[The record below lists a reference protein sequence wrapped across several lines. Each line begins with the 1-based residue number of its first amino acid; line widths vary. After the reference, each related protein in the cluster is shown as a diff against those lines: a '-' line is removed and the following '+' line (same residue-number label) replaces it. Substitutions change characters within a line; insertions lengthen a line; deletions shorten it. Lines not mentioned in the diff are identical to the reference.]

1 MRVLE
6 VQNIS
11 FEEKYLGLPTPN
23 GRMSKGRFQNIQE
36 KLTKRFV
43 TWCDSMVQSGREV
56 LIKSIAQAL
65 PTYLMSVFKLPA
77 STCDD
82 LTHMVRNFWWGAE
95 KGRRKTHWR
104 AWEKLIRPKS
114 HGGMGFREFR
124 LFNQALLARQAWR
137 ILTHPDS
144 LCSRVMKAKY
154 FPNGNLS
161 TLR

>member
-1 MRVLE
+1 MQHLHPVSSNKQKCSILFGEKCRQGDKEDVIRVLE

-11 FEEKYLGLPTPN
+11 FEEKYLGLPTRN
-23 GRMSKGRFQNIQE
+23 GRMSKGQNIQE
-36 KLTKRFV
+36 KSTKRFV
-43 TWCDSMVQSGREV
+43 TWCDSMAQSGREV

-65 PTYLMSVFKLPA
+65 PTYLMSVFRLPA

-82 LTHMVRNFWWGAE
+82 LTRMVRNFWWGAE

-124 LFNQALLARQAWR
+124 LFNQALLARQA
-137 ILTHPDS
+137 
-144 LCSRVMKAKY
+144 C
-154 FPNGNLS
+154 
-161 TLR
+161 